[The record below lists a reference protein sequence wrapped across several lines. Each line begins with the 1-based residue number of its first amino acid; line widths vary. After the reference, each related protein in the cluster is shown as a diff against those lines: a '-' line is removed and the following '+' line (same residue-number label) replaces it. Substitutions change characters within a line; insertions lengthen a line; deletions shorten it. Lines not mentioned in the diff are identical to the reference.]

1 MLSLHALDQLL
12 PTLCMPPQ
20 QQFTGGME
28 ELGNV
33 GEERLC
39 IPQPPARKQ
48 GRGWGCSSHSQRSAP
63 WAKPSWLL
71 PPSAPSTV
79 LAQELLSTSCI
90 VLILTCRITPRV
102 PVPSGHILLHPRIDI
117 ECCR

>member
-1 MLSLHALDQLL
+1 MLSLPALDQLL
-12 PTLCMPPQ
+12 PTLCMPSQ

-33 GEERLC
+33 GEGRLC

-48 GRGWGCSSHSQRSAP
+48 GRGWGCSSHGQRSAP
-63 WAKPSWLL
+63 QAKPSWLL
-71 PPSAPSTV
+71 PPSAPSTA
-79 LAQELLSTSCI
+79 LAQELLSTSNI

-102 PVPSGHILLHPRIDI
+102 PVPSGRWAASQN
-117 ECCR
+117 